1 VGRGVGKKRRR
12 EGVTGD
18 AAEKVPTPGPF
29 SLGKKGGLFR
39 CRPSVLS
46 LEPPGI
52 ALLLLFGVGLVGGE
66 TGCFGGTHRPVTVL
80 VVYADRGMVGSA
92 GSNERPVCVKI

>member
-1 VGRGVGKKRRR
+1 VDRGVGKKRRR
-12 EGVTGD
+12 EGVAGGAPET
-18 AAEKVPTPGPF
+18 VPTPGPF

-52 ALLLLFGVGLVGGE
+52 ALLLLFGVGVVGSE
-66 TGCFGGTHRPVTVL
+66 TGCFGGTHRPLSVL
-80 VVYADRGMVGSA
+80 GVHASRGMVGI
-92 GSNERPVCVKI
+92 V